1 MNRTLRLYPMLLDL
15 PDDNFKDYAVPAVPG
30 DVDSS
35 WGAFTTK

>member
-1 MNRTLRLYPMLLDL
+1 MNRTHRLYPMLLDM
-15 PDDNFKDYAVPAVPG
+15 PDGNFKDYAVPG